1 MYKRQYKIQFNPK
14 NKDEEYIV
22 SDIFARTLDDNIN
35 TEVIDKETVQYTFV
49 SDYENLNELL
59 ILLENR
65 GLIKYI
71 GYNDSMYWD

>member
-35 TEVIDKETVQYTFV
+35 TEIIDKETVQYTFV

-59 ILLENR
+59 VLLENR

-71 GYNDSMYWD
+71 GYSDSMYWD

>member
-14 NKDEEYIV
+14 NKEEEYIV

-35 TEVIDKETVQYTFV
+35 TEIIDKETVQYTFV

-59 ILLENR
+59 VLLEDR

-71 GYNDSMYWD
+71 GYNDSIYWD